1 MEKNQLELDISELIR
16 LLWQQK
22 IMIVAITFIFA
33 VASVLFAMLK
43 PNLYKS
49 EAVLFPVT
57 DNAPSSTVGQLGG
70 LAALAGFGSQD
81 SSKQAIALESLRS
94 RVFLGAFI
102 ERRDI
107 LIPLMAIEHWDAATG
122 KVYIDPE
129 IYDESTSTWTR
140 VVSDGKTPK
149 PTILEATK
157 VLNELLVID
166 SNKTSGST
174 IVSLTNQSPVLAKQW
189 LDWLISDL
197 NEWMKNKDINQA
209 KNNIQYLEKQL
220 NLTNLSEMQNVFYQL
235 VEEQTKKLMLAEAQ
249 ENYIFD
255 IIDPPVVPEEKDSPS
270 RAIICVLGTLIG
282 GILSIIIALMRIA
295 ITRKN
300 A

>member
-22 IMIVAITFIFA
+22 IMIVVITFVFA
-33 VASVLFAMLK
+33 VASVLFAMSK

-49 EAVLFPVT
+49 EAVLFPVA
-57 DNAPSSTVGQLGG
+57 DNSPSPAMGQLGG

-94 RVFLGAFI
+94 RAFLGAFI
-102 ERRDI
+102 ERRGI
-107 LIPLMAIEHWDAATG
+107 LIPLMAIEHWDATSG
-122 KVYIDPE
+122 QIYIDPK
-129 IYDESTSTWTR
+129 IYDESTETWTR
-140 VVSDGKTPK
+140 VVSEGKTPK

-174 IVSLTNQSPVLAKQW
+174 IVSLTNQSPDLAKQW

-282 GILSIIIALMRIA
+282 GVFAIVIALFRIA
-295 ITRKN
+295 LSRKHV
-300 A
+300 